1 MLASHPSPLRQCRN
15 IGLSPSSLHSADG
28 GVEFC
33 PPFQRGREGHDRLMM
48 PGVTLSVSPSLHE
61 MDVVFVVGKAIAGF
75 VNKFK
80 HVNVPKPSRSSDNL
94 TNCSPDRQWAS
105 KKITC
110 NGKTN
115 RFCVGSGLT
124 PDNLKFAATTA
135 NGVRPRLVP
144 HDVPNGRTPTL
155 FAAARAAGS
164 PRSRHGAKK
173 AGTIFPTP
181 TQSQRPI
188 SRADTAPRMN
198 AAMSQSFEVRQ
209 DLIGQCQS
217 ERSRSDALPATLFR
231 GLA

>member
-33 PPFQRGREGHDRLMM
+33 PPFQSCREGHDRLMM
-48 PGVTLSVSPSLHE
+48 PGVTLSIDPALHE
-61 MDVVFVVGKAIAGF
+61 MDVVLVVGKAIAGF

-94 TNCSPDRQWAS
+94 TNCSPDRQWGA

-124 PDNLKFAATTA
+124 PENLKFARPILQTQRA
-135 NGVRPRLVP
+135 NGVTGNDPQPPRPLPV
-144 HDVPNGRTPTL
+144 
-155 FAAARAAGS
+155 
-164 PRSRHGAKK
+164 
-173 AGTIFPTP
+173 TP

-198 AAMSQSFEVRQ
+198 AAMSQSLHARE
-209 DLIGQCQS
+209 DLVGQSQCR
-217 ERSRSDALPATLFR
+217 RSRNDARPATLSW
-231 GLA
+231 GPA

>member
-1 MLASHPSPLRQCRN
+1 MSNARTHSR
-15 IGLSPSSLHSADG
+15 PSSPFVREYPYWVPTTTVRVS
-28 GVEFC
+28 EFRSDQAAAR
-33 PPFQRGREGHDRLMM
+33 FQSI
-48 PGVTLSVSPSLHE
+48 P
-61 MDVVFVVGKAIAGF
+61 
-75 VNKFK
+75 
-80 HVNVPKPSRSSDNL
+80 
-94 TNCSPDRQWAS
+94 Q
-105 KKITC
+105 
-110 NGKTN
+110 
-115 RFCVGSGLT
+115 
-124 PDNLKFAATTA
+124 FAASLTHRTA

-155 FAAARAAGS
+155 FAAALAATRT
-164 PRSRHGAKK
+164 RSRHGAKK